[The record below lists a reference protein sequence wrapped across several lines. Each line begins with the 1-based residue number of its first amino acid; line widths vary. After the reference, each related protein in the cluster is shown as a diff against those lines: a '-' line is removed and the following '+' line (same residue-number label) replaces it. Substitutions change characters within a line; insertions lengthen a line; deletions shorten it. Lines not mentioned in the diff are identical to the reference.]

1 MQTVSVHAQSQ
12 STFKGQPSLL
22 RTHKPQSQIRAHNV
36 RQTPR
41 NFRVFAKIDTG
52 YKAGGGQKSTVED
65 QLHEAEIDKNANAF
79 VKEFKEDL
87 GATGDKKT
95 DEDKNDIQ
103 QRQDDKLGLK
113 RDEKDAKRV
122 EDSKK

>member
-1 MQTVSVHAQSQ
+1 MLM
-12 STFKGQPSLL
+12 STYTFLL
-22 RTHKPQSQIRAHNV
+22 PNKQ
-36 RQTPR
+36 
-41 NFRVFAKIDTG
+41 
-52 YKAGGGQKSTVED
+52 
-65 QLHEAEIDKNANAF
+65 
-79 VKEFKEDL
+79 EFKEDL